1 MDDSVKQALKKAKDN
16 ESGSVNKGDRVAKII
31 AHAGLGSRRDVEGW
45 ILEGRVQVNG
55 KTLDTPACLVTED
68 DSIKVDGKLIPR
80 KSPTRFFCYHKPPN
94 LVTTHKDEL
103 GRETV
108 FDRLPKNLPR
118 LISVGRLDLNSEG
131 LLLLTTD
138 GELSR
143 YLELPAT
150 GWTRRY
156 RVRVFGELDEKK
168 LKDLE
173 KGTTVEGIE
182 YGPIQ
187 VKIESKKGIN
197 SWLIVSLKEGKN
209 REIRRVMESLGLQV
223 NRLIRQSYGPFQLG
237 SLVRGNIKEI
247 HTANLK
253 EQIPGFFKK

>member
-1 MDDSVKQALKKAKDN
+1 MNKNLNHDEQNKKPNDKKGERIAK
-16 ESGSVNKGDRVAKII
+16 VI
-31 AHAGLGSRRDVEGW
+31 AHAGLCSRRDAEGW
-45 ILEGRVQVNG
+45 IAEGRVQVNG
-55 KTLDTPACLVTED
+55 KVLDTPAFLVSDE

-108 FDRLPKNLPR
+108 FDKLPKNLPR

-156 RVRVFGELDEKK
+156 KVRVFGELDEGK
-168 LKDLE
+168 LKSLE
-173 KGTTVEGIE
+173 KGTKVEGVE
-182 YGPIQ
+182 YGPIH
-187 VKIESKKGIN
+187 VKVESSKGMN

-237 SLVRGNIKEI
+237 NLARGNIKEI
-247 HTANLK
+247 HTQTLH
-253 EQIPGFFKK
+253 EQIPGYFKK